1 MYVAKDDS
9 EVKEMLRTIGAESVD
24 DLLDQVPAALR
35 RVDPLGLPAPLSEME
50 VVAHV
55 KGLAASNEGAGG
67 AIPFVGA
74 GAYDHY
80 VPAAVKHIVSRSE
93 FLTAYT
99 PYQPEVSQGTLQGAF
114 EYQSM
119 VCELTGMEVSN
130 ASLYDGASACAEAA
144 LMARAITGRP
154 DVLVAGTVRPPYR
167 RVLSTYLRYVG
178 ARVGAAPVADGRTAP
193 DAWDELITPETAAVL
208 VQSPNAFGVLE
219 DVAPAVEAAHR
230 AGALAIVA
238 CDLLALS
245 LLKPPGELGA
255 DIAVGEGQPAGA
267 ALNYGGPYLGF
278 MATERSHIRKMPG
291 RIVAETTDAGGA
303 RGFVMTLQT
312 REQHIRR
319 ERATS
324 NICTNEGLLAL
335 AAAVHMGL
343 MGPRGLRRAAE
354 ACVRNAWYAADR
366 LSSVPGFK
374 LKFPGPFF
382 REFVLQ
388 TPVKPA
394 ELNGRLAG
402 EGFVGGYDLGAWDR
416 SLEGLWLVCVTEKRD
431 RGQID
436 RFVEAVGRILA

>member
-1 MYVAKDDS
+1 MYVTKDES
-9 EVKEMLRTIGAESVD
+9 EVSAMLRAIGVESID
-24 DLLDQVPAALR
+24 DLLEQVPADLR
-35 RVDPLGLPAPLSEME
+35 RQEPLELPAPMSEME
-50 VVAHV
+50 VVEHV
-55 KGLAASNEGAGG
+55 RGLAARNAGGRG
-67 AIPFVGA
+67 AIPFVGG

-80 VPAAVKHIVSRSE
+80 VPAAVRHLVSRSE

-154 DVLVAGTVRPPYR
+154 DVVVAGTLRPPYA

-178 ARVGAAPVADGRTAP
+178 ARVEAAPTADGVTEAG
-193 DAWDELITPETAAVL
+193 AWERAVTPETAAVL
-208 VQSPNAFGVLE
+208 VQSPNMFGVIE

-245 LLKPPGELGA
+245 LLKPPGEYGA
-255 DIAVGEGQPAGA
+255 DVAVGEGQPTGS
-267 ALNYGGPYLGF
+267 ALSFGGPYLGF
-278 MATERSHIRKMPG
+278 MATKRSYIRKMPG
-291 RIVAETTDAGGA
+291 RIIAETVDAEGK

-335 AAAVHMGL
+335 AAAVHVGL
-343 MGPRGLRRAAE
+343 MGPAGMRRAAE
-354 ACVRNAWYAADR
+354 ACVRNAWYAAER
-366 LSSVPGFK
+366 LRSVPGFK

-382 REFVLQ
+382 REFVLE

-394 ELNGRLAG
+394 ELNAALMG
-402 EGFVGGYDLGAWDR
+402 EGFVGGYDLGRWEP
-416 SLEGLWLVCVTEKRD
+416 SLEGLWLVCVTEKRNA
-431 RGQID
+431 GQID
-436 RFVEAVGRILA
+436 RFAEAVGRISG

>member
-1 MYVAKDDS
+1 MYVTKDDS
-9 EVKEMLRTIGAESVD
+9 EIREMLRAIGAKSVD
-24 DLLDQVPAALR
+24 DLLEQVPAELR
-35 RVDPLGLPAPLSEME
+35 RTGAPELPAPMSEME
-50 VVAHV
+50 VVEHV
-55 KGLAASNEGAGG
+55 KGLAASNAGAAG
-67 AIPFVGA
+67 AIPFVGG

-80 VPAAVKHIVSRSE
+80 VPAAVRHIVSRSE

-119 VCELTGMEVSN
+119 VSELTGMEVSN

-154 DVLVAGTVRPPYR
+154 DVVVAGTVRPPYR

-178 ARVGAAPVADGRTAP
+178 ARVEVAPIADGRPEAG
-193 DAWDELITPETAAVL
+193 AWEKLITPETAAVL
-208 VQSPNAFGVLE
+208 VQSPNAFGIVE
-219 DVAPAVEAAHR
+219 DVAPAVEAAHS
-230 AGALAIVA
+230 AGALAVVV

-245 LLKPPGELGA
+245 LLKPPGEYGA

-267 ALNYGGPYLGF
+267 ALNFGGPYLGF
-278 MATERSHIRKMPG
+278 MATKRSHIRKMPG
-291 RIVAETTDAGGA
+291 RIVAETTDADGA

-335 AAAVHMGL
+335 AAAVHIGL
-343 MGPRGLRRAAE
+343 MGPAGLRRAAE

-366 LSSVPGFK
+366 VGAVPGFK
-374 LKFPGPFF
+374 VRFPGPFF

-394 ELNGRLAG
+394 ELNARLAG
-402 EGFVGGYDLGAWDR
+402 EGFVGGHDLGAWDR
-416 SLEGLWLVCVTEKRD
+416 SLDGLWLVCVTEKRD

-436 RFVEAVGRILA
+436 RFAEAIGRIAG